1 MKQNGMQK
9 QRHMRLMKNLSL
21 ALILPLLL
29 AACATVPITGRT
41 QISLIPASTMLAL
54 SNQEYGSFLQQ
65 NKLSNNRNEQERVKR
80 VGTKL
85 QAAVERYFRSHGL
98 AAQLR
103 NYSWEFNLVEDETP
117 NAWCMPGGKIV
128 IYTGILPYTQTDAG
142 LAVVMAHEIAHA
154 VAGHGNERMSQSLLT
169 QMGGMALQSALGSH
183 PEKTRSLWM
192 AAYGIGSQLAY
203 VLPYSR
209 LQEYEAD
216 KLGLVFMAMAGYQPS
231 EAIGFWKRM
240 MAKSGSSHPPEF
252 LSTHPS
258 DTARI
263 RQIEAFIPEAMT
275 YYRNQK
281 LTTHPLQG
289 GEKW

>member
-1 MKQNGMQK
+1 MKRTGIQR
-9 QRHMRLMKNLSL
+9 QRHTRLAKNISL
-21 ALILPLLL
+21 TLLFPVLL

-41 QISLIPASTMLAL
+41 QLSLIPASTMLSL
-54 SNQEYGSFLQQ
+54 SNQEYGTFLKE
-65 NKLSNNRNEQERVKR
+65 NKLSNNRIEQERVMR
-80 VGTKL
+80 VGKKL
-85 QAAVERYFRSHGL
+85 QAAVERYFRSQGL
-98 AAQLR
+98 TAQLR
-103 NYSWEFNLVEDETP
+103 NYSWEFNLVDDDTP

-128 IYTGILPYTQTDAG
+128 IYTGILPYTKTDAG

-169 QMGGMALQSALGSH
+169 QMGGVALQSALGSQ
-183 PEKTRSLWM
+183 PEKTKSLWM
-192 AAYGIGSQLAY
+192 AAYGIGSQVAY

-216 KLGLVFMAMAGYQPS
+216 KLGLVFMAMAGYHPS

-240 MAKSGSSHPPEF
+240 MAKSSGSHPPEF

-263 RQIEAFIPEAMT
+263 RQIETFIPEAMT
-275 YYRNQK
+275 YYRN
-281 LTTHPLQG
+281 
-289 GEKW
+289 